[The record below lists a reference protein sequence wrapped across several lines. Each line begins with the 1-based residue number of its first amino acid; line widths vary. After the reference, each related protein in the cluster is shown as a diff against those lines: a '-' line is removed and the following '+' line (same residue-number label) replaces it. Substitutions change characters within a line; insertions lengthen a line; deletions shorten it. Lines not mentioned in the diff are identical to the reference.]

1 MGRKPSA
8 IEPSKERLKLTK
20 FTHFKGKT
28 IEEIETNI
36 YSGIFIDDF
45 DFLKE
50 NLDLFEL
57 LISLKKFDK
66 FYAKDYEILKFIE
79 EYLND
84 YTDNT
89 LSLIDDYEN
98 KDRSYLNLK
107 EFEKTKIE
115 VPLNHLFWNAVA
127 NEIQSISFYTNPFIH
142 NPYNSNGYKEITL
155 ENLKKIKEIINELA
169 SKYANFSD
177 LEKTILISNYLQNKV
192 QFIAGNNI
200 SESISG
206 TYITDSKGRDISF
219 LEVSTPES
227 VLFNNYGICNGISL
241 ATEVLLNNDKM
252 NVNVRT
258 ISGLG
263 HAWNVIKINVK
274 YYYAD
279 NTWNITRN
287 SNRYEES
294 LKAKSFSDDY
304 LLFGNDDYDNI
315 ISHMPLSFSPLIADK
330 SISKEKISRV
340 RKRLSKIVA
349 FDNYDKP
356 IFESRLKK

>member
-1 MGRKPSA
+1 MGRKPSV
-8 IEPSKERLKLTK
+8 IEHNKERLKLTR

-28 IEEIETNI
+28 IEEIKTNI

-50 NLDLFEL
+50 NFDLFEL

-66 FYAKDYEILKFIE
+66 FYARDYEILKFIE
-79 EYLND
+79 DNLND
-84 YTDNT
+84 YVDVI

-115 VPLNHLFWNAVA
+115 VPLNHLFWNAFV
-127 NEIQSISFYTNPFIH
+127 NEVQAISFFTNPLTL
-142 NPYNSNGYKEITL
+142 NPYNSNGYKEITID
-155 ENLKKIKEIINELA
+155 NLKKIKEFINELA

-177 LEKTILISNYLQNKV
+177 LEKTILVSNYLQNKV

-200 SESISG
+200 SESVSG

-219 LEVSTPES
+219 LEVSTPEC
-227 VLFNNYGICNGISL
+227 VLFNNYGICNGIAL

-252 NVNVRT
+252 KVNVRT

-263 HAWNVIKINVK
+263 HAWNVIKINGK
-274 YYYAD
+274 YYYID

-294 LKAKSFSDDY
+294 LKAKSFGDDY
-304 LLFGNDDYDNI
+304 LLFANDDYDNI
-315 ISHMPLSFSPLIADK
+315 ISHIPLSFSPLIADK

-340 RKRLSKIVA
+340 RKKLSKVVD
-349 FDNYDKP
+349 FDNYNEP
-356 IFESRLKK
+356 VFESKLIQ